1 MAATSMMMMMQGRE
15 VNPLGTL
22 RFKSK
27 AVPASSNGVLMVRAS
42 LQTSSMKDQVEKI
55 LKMTAPKQWTK
66 LFHRREREGDMV
78 VNPFSI
84 EEIVKDKRIF
94 SQDFTIRSYDMG
106 PSRTATIETLM
117 NLLQE
122 TALNHIRNMGLLND
136 GLGSTPEMSEKNLI
150 WVLSN
155 MHVVVDHYPSWDD
168 NVQVDNWFISS
179 GNNGQCT
186 EWIIRDC
193 WTKKIYARATSKFV
207 MMNKETR
214 KLSKIPG
221 GVKREMESQYL
232 HCSPIM
238 DGDNN
243 RLPKLDHSRMEHVR
257 TGLTPRWSD
266 LDANQH
272 VNNVKYVGLMLESVP
287 TSFLKSHE
295 LSGIT
300 MEYRKECGKE
310 DVLQSLT
317 DCSIDADECNHLLIS
332 YSGTIVARC
341 RTQWRPKHA
350 N

>member
-1 MAATSMMMMMQGRE
+1 MAATSMMMLMQGRE
-15 VNPLGTL
+15 VNSLGTL

-27 AVPASSNGVLMVRAS
+27 AVPSSSNGVLMVRAS
-42 LQTSSMKDQVEKI
+42 LQAPTMKDEVKTI
-55 LKMTAPKQWTK
+55 LKMTAPNQWNK
-66 LFHRREREGDMV
+66 LLHRNEVEDEMV
-78 VNPFSI
+78 ANPFALG
-84 EEIVKDKRIF
+84 EIVKDNRIF
-94 SQDFTIRSYDMG
+94 SQNFTIKSYDMG

-117 NLLQE
+117 NFLQE

-136 GLGSTPEMSEKNLI
+136 GLGSTPEMSEKKLI

-214 KLSKIPG
+214 KLSRIPE
-221 GVKREMESQYL
+221 GVRREMEPQFL

-238 DGDNN
+238 DGDSS
-243 RLPKLDHSRMEHVR
+243 RLPKFDYSRMEHVR

-287 TSFLKSHE
+287 KSFLKNHE

-317 DCSIDADECNHLLIS
+317 DCSIDADECNHLLRIEG
-332 YSGTIVARC
+332 GTVVARG
-341 RTQWRPKHA
+341 RTQWRPKQA